1 MADSVACKTIIVGD
15 GAIGKVCLHMKA
27 SVAKPQLIML
37 SLCRHVSSLA
47 SPITPSIG
55 VTTTVCHVSHVPK
68 AFAAARAALSVA
80 CFYPLVTP
88 ADEPTTFNN
97 FNLTW
102 EQEGE
107 EGVEALELELWD
119 TAGDSTSA
127 YL

>member
-1 MADSVACKTIIVGD
+1 MISVSLG
-15 GAIGKVCLHMKA
+15 GPRCL
-27 SVAKPQLIML
+27 
-37 SLCRHVSSLA
+37 
-47 SPITPSIG
+47 
-55 VTTTVCHVSHVPK
+55 
-68 AFAAARAALSVA
+68 F
-80 CFYPLVTP
+80 FYPLVTP